1 LPRIVLESMYIG
13 LHTISNK
20 LPGLIP
26 IFDNDDNGKL
36 IHGNNQAHYVDAIKE
51 YSNIRDLRSKVLNSR
66 NKISN
71 NFSTEKISKD
81 LIMVYEKL

>member
-1 LPRIVLESMYIG
+1 MNLYIALLFAILFEVTGTMLLPL
-13 LHTISNK
+13 T
-20 LPGLIP
+20 
-26 IFDNDDNGKL
+26 
-36 IHGNNQAHYVDAIKE
+36 KE
-51 YSNIRDLRSKVLNSR
+51 FSKIRDLESKVLNSR